1 MTIHFQRE
9 NVHMEM
15 VGAQKKGK
23 IMSKYLV
30 IEWFPMQLNPSREK
44 EVMFIFK
51 LFENHVEDFL
61 KPRLLIKSGHYIEP
75 SPSTALCKGMVSE
88 RTMDYPK
95 IPI

>member
-9 NVHMEM
+9 NVHVEM

-30 IEWFPMQLNPSREK
+30 IEWFPMQMNPNRKKK

-51 LFENHVEDFL
+51 LFD
-61 KPRLLIKSGHYIEP
+61 K
-75 SPSTALCKGMVSE
+75 
-88 RTMDYPK
+88 MDQKANP
-95 IPI
+95 PC